1 MICVCLFSNKKIH
14 HNLFTGGQG
23 DIQDKRTWR
32 KTSQEVSY
40 IYPFFFFKYS
50 LCIYKFLWKPYFDL
64 QPDME
69 WDMAFKLLLQ
79 TMQLWAV
86 CQAVPQYGNGY
97 CHGKGIKSLL
107 IFKKQ
112 KNLYFL
118 FIVINLCVH
127 LMTWSF
133 LFTCR
138 KLTWI
143 GSFIWTLMNWYIQL
157 ALVNT
162 LLESFCQMSLKML
175 IWLCFQIM

>member
-1 MICVCLFSNKKIH
+1 MIYRTRELEEKQAKRLVT
-14 HNLFTGGQG
+14 FTL
-23 DIQDKRTWR
+23 
-32 KTSQEVSY
+32 
-40 IYPFFFFKYS
+40 FFFFKYS